1 MSKRGYTHIK
11 GLVPVIQ
18 TMVAEGKTYREI
30 AEYYGIRNS
39 EVIREALRRHRRN
52 EKKIEAGIQIRPKG
66 RPRKDG
72 RPLKEDIQKE
82 VERLRM
88 ENKLLRDFLQS
99 VERM

>member
-1 MSKRGYTHIK
+1 MSKRKYAHIK
-11 GLVPVIQ
+11 GLEELIISMRGSGMTRQ
-18 TMVAEGKTYREI
+18 EI
-30 AEYYGIRNS
+30 AD
-39 EVIREALRRHRRN
+39 ALGLDKIQVKNCVYRYNHRRTLLVLGY
-52 EKKIEAGIQIRPKG
+52 EPRPKG

-72 RPLKEDIQKE
+72 HAPKQNLQKE

>member
-30 AEYYGIRNS
+30 AEYYGFKDS
-39 EVIREALRRHRRN
+39 EVVREALKRDRRKS
-52 EKKIEAGIQIRPKG
+52 KKLAAGIQARPKG

-72 RPLKEDIQKE
+72 QPPKQDIYKE

>member
-1 MSKRGYTHIK
+1 MSKRGYTRIK

-30 AEYYGIRNS
+30 ADYYGFKNS
-39 EVIREALRRHRRN
+39 EVVREALRRHRRN
-52 EKKIEAGIQIRPKG
+52 EKKMESGVQIRRKG

-72 RPLKEDIQKE
+72 QPPKEDIQKE

-88 ENKLLRDFLQS
+88 ENKLLQDFLQF
-99 VERM
+99 VERK